1 MCACRHSFYTE
12 VHLCIVH
19 ARMTAVACRMNS
31 VPPVPSVSSKRESF
45 VPCIKQDKTE
55 CVFNYVQDVSPEL
68 GVEML
73 HQLYDSCSGAE
84 LCKQACSAGYKS
96 QLLGCWPTLR
106 TLRYMHGG
114 ADIEAMYAQARPR
127 LFSVSDGMLSIVTVS
142 IVGSHTLLVRKLSH
156 VKQCMRH
163 FIAMSNCR

>member
-84 LCKQACSAGYKS
+84 L
-96 QLLGCWPTLR
+96 
-106 TLRYMHGG
+106 
-114 ADIEAMYAQARPR
+114 
-127 LFSVSDGMLSIVTVS
+127 
-142 IVGSHTLLVRKLSH
+142 
-156 VKQCMRH
+156 
-163 FIAMSNCR
+163 